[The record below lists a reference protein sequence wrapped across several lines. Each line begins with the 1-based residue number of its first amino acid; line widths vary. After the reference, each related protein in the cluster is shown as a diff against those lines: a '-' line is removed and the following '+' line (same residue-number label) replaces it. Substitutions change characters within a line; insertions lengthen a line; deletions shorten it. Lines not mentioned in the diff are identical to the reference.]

1 MDELSQRE
9 RSILDIL
16 IGTYIVTG
24 EPVGSRTVSRIGLGL
39 SAATIR
45 NSMADLEEKGYLMH
59 PHTSAGRV
67 PTDKG
72 YRYYVD
78 DLMSQEELAQV
89 VREQIRKRIEAHIRE
104 GNVQA
109 LLEQV
114 SKVIADVSHNLGMAL
129 APTFEQGTFRRLEMV
144 LLSESKL
151 LLVLTIESGLVK
163 TMVMEID
170 SAIRAKDLDDT
181 RRVVNERLSGLTI
194 REIRDSVEDRLRS
207 LSQVSPKLLRLI
219 CHSADSLFQFND
231 GGDLHFGVAR
241 NFFLQPE
248 FSSDQ
253 EMLAS
258 LFDLLEERESIVT
271 MLNDRAD
278 NEGITITIGNEH
290 TSPELQHCSL
300 LTSRYR
306 VGNTSGVIG
315 VIGPKRMPYARVVPL
330 VQYVAGLTEAI
341 LEKP

>member
-16 IGTYIVTG
+16 IGSYIVTG
-24 EPVGSRTVSRIGLGL
+24 EPVGSRTVSKIGLGL

-89 VREQIRKRIEAHIRE
+89 VREQIRKRIEAHVRE
-104 GNVQA
+104 GNVQI

-129 APTFEQGTFRRLEMV
+129 APTFEQGTFRRLEMIP
-144 LLSESKL
+144 LSESKL

-170 SAIRAKDLDDT
+170 SDIRTKDLDET
-181 RRVVNERLSGLTI
+181 RRMVNERLSGLTI
-194 REIRDSVEDRLRS
+194 LEIRDSVEDRLRS
-207 LSQVSPKLLRLI
+207 LSQVSPRLLRLI
-219 CHSADSLFQFND
+219 CHSADSLFQFSD
-231 GGDLHFGVAR
+231 GGDLHFGGAR
-241 NFFLQPE
+241 NFLLQPE

-258 LFDLLEERESIVT
+258 LFDLLEERDSIVA
-271 MLNDRAD
+271 MLNDRVD
-278 NEGITITIGNEH
+278 KEGITITIGNEH
-290 TSPELQHCSL
+290 ASPGLKNCSL

-341 LEKP
+341 LEKQ